1 MEKWI
6 KNISGEIPH
15 THKTVNIDLDGKNLI
30 LTGANGSGKTSLL
43 KAVYEK
49 MNLLIA
55 QKKGAD
61 LPNIKS
67 QLKFWQSDLNK
78 AQKGTT
84 AYDNTITIVR
94 NLENQLNAIEKGLQV
109 EIPDNIN
116 FSSLYDDRKAII
128 RFFEEKRL
136 SDITQPA
143 AAKAVSVE
151 EENAK
156 QQEASQKFANNLEQ
170 HLVNLKSRQALAI
183 TIDKDQALADHIEK
197 WFVDFEKNL
206 KILFEDPKAELKFD
220 PDNFQFSICQPDKP
234 PYTFQTLSAGY
245 RAIFDIYAEL
255 IMRTEYFKV
264 MPKDLTGVVFID
276 EIDSHLHVS
285 LQRLILP
292 FFTES
297 FPKIQFIVTSHS
309 PFVLMSTPDTV
320 VFDLAK
326 NEPITEDLS
335 YYTYSAVMKGLWN
348 VKPISV
354 NLENTIAEIAQ
365 IVRSGQ
371 KDVARLRE
379 LTERIKGREDALDN
393 ESKAFYLLGLE
404 ALEEGGGHV

>member
-30 LTGANGSGKTSLL
+30 LTGANGSGKTSFL

-49 MNLLIA
+49 VE
-55 QKKGAD
+55 
-61 LPNIKS
+61 
-67 QLKFWQSDLNK
+67 QSVHHYED
-78 AQKGTT
+78 Q
-84 AYDNTITIVR
+84 I
-94 NLENQLNAIEKGLQV
+94 NAIEKGLQV

-116 FSSLYDDRKAII
+116 FSSLYDDRKAVI

-136 SDITQPA
+136 SEITQPTT
-143 AAKAVSVE
+143 AKAVSVE

-156 QQEASQKFANNLEQ
+156 QQEASRKFANNLEQ
-170 HLVNLKSRQALAI
+170 HLVNLKNRQSLAI
-183 TIDKDQALADHIEK
+183 TIDKDQVLADHIEQ
-197 WFVDFEKNL
+197 WFIDFEKNL
-206 KILFEDPKAELKFD
+206 KILFEDPKVELKFD
-220 PDNFQFSICQPDKP
+220 PDNFQFSICQQNKP

-264 MPKDLTGVVFID
+264 IPKELTGVVFID

-365 IVRSGQ
+365 IVRSER
-371 KDVARLRE
+371 KDVARRLRE
-379 LTERIKGREDALDN
+379 LTERIKGHEDVLDN

-404 ALEEGGGHV
+404 ALEEGGDDV